1 MEAGGDV
8 ARGKALFKEH
18 CGTCHVY
25 SGEGGKVGPELTG
38 MALHP
43 PRELLIHILD
53 PNRSVEGNYRAYTVV
68 TADGRVVTGLLAA
81 ESRTAIEIVDA
92 EGKRSAIQ
100 RSEIEEFT
108 PSPNSLM
115 PVGFEKQIKPE
126 GFADL
131 LAFLKAR

>member
-1 MEAGGDV
+1 V
-8 ARGKALFKEH
+8 LVR
-18 CGTCHVY
+18 
-25 SGEGGKVGPELTG
+25 SGSDYGRDLSRCRIGW
-38 MALHP
+38 
-43 PRELLIHILD
+43 
-53 PNRSVEGNYRAYTVV
+53 NRSIRGEMNLRAFEVPACGAV
-68 TADGRVVTGLLAA
+68 LLMERENREVADFFVPGEECVLYGADDFEDVVTGLLAA